1 MSSVK
6 SWQSLKMCISCSLC
20 VRLCRLTD
28 SARGRKVI
36 PATGFQ
42 YTRFCQPRRAS
53 AERTACTREHSM
65 VEREGSNGF
74 DGDQLSGYLG
84 QIDAADD
91 KLLELK
97 SQHML
102 ACKTPRAKIR
112 ETMKAAK
119 EAGLNMT
126 SFRAVVA
133 AHRAERKIDAKFAE
147 LEADD
152 AADYEAMR
160 EALGDFGSTPLGDAA
175 LKKAKP
181 AGEQLDS
188 LRG

>member
-1 MSSVK
+1 M
-6 SWQSLKMCISCSLC
+6 
-20 VRLCRLTD
+20 
-28 SARGRKVI
+28 
-36 PATGFQ
+36 
-42 YTRFCQPRRAS
+42 
-53 AERTACTREHSM
+53 
-65 VEREGSNGF
+65 REGTNGF
-74 DGDQLSGYLG
+74 DPDQLNQYLG
-84 QIDAADD
+84 EIDKADD
-91 KLLELK
+91 RLLELK

-119 EAGLNMT
+119 EAGLNMAA
-126 SFRAVVA
+126 FRTVVA
-133 AHRAERKIDAKFAE
+133 EHRSQRKIEEKIAA

-175 LKKAKP
+175 LKKARP
-181 AGEQLDS
+181 AGEQLDT